1 MMGGL
6 IATDGTIASGFF
18 KKGLI
23 EQGISVVEPS
33 SAGQERIMEIIY
45 GSIKANKPVLMD
57 DFVSVENELREHGA
71 QAIILG
77 CTELSMIHRDYPLGS
92 GYLDAMEVLA
102 RKSILLCG
110 GRLNSKYK
118 HLVI

>member
-1 MMGGL
+1 MVR
-6 IATDGTIASGFF
+6 
-18 KKGLI
+18 K
-23 EQGISVVEPS
+23 PS
-33 SAGQERIMEIIY
+33 FW
-45 GSIKANKPVLMD
+45 D
-57 DFVSVENELREHGA
+57 
-71 QAIILG
+71 
-77 CTELSMIHRDYPLGS
+77 TELSMIHRDYPLGS